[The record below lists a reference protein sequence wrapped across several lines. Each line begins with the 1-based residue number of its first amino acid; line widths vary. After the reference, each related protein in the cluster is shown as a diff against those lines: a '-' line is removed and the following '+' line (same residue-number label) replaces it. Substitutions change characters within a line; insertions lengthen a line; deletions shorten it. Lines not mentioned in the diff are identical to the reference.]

1 MQFHVMI
8 ACFAKLD
15 VNPSILFIIFIDQ
28 PVLAVLTENELVI
41 WLENLDTWKLSKPD
55 VSSGTSPQMEFEDP
69 GQKYIRCVSKCTCMH
84 VHKNYYNM
92 ILMV

>member
-8 ACFAKLD
+8 AFFTKLD
-15 VNPSILFIIFIDQ
+15 VNPSIFFIIFIDR
-28 PVLAVLTENELVI
+28 PILAVLTENELVI

-55 VSSGTSPQMEFEDP
+55 VPSGTSSQIE
-69 GQKYIRCVSKCTCMH
+69 KYIRCVSKRTCMH